1 MGEECLLLLI
11 FKDENNLYFFLIIN
25 IIKINICLG
34 NNTEHHNEESNS
46 LKSKLRQL
54 FWIFVQS
61 NAVISI
67 LLYVVQT
74 SFSLSF
80 ILHKQNH
87 IINAI

>member
-1 MGEECLLLLI
+1 MKIDLS
-11 FKDENNLYFFLIIN
+11 FFLIIK

-34 NNTEHHNEESNS
+34 NNTEHHNEESNN
-46 LKSKLRQL
+46 LESKLRQL